1 VRGLKYG
8 IGILILLL
16 LLRGVDYQTLLAA
29 VSLISLSDILILLAL
44 SYLLIAVSVLKWS
57 AFLKQRGISEGFHRL
72 CGLYLVGYFVN
83 LLMPSYIGG
92 DVVRA
97 LKVGDKSTD
106 KEAAFSATLLERYTG
121 LAAMLVLA
129 SVSLAFSPFITA
141 EITLLTALIVTVFV
155 IGSAAGFLGVGSTL
169 TRSIG
174 ILSRFSSIVERIEK
188 GMRLGVSNRA
198 LLVKA
203 ALLSLL
209 FHCLTIVNTVAV
221 AHAVGWDSP
230 PWLDLFVVV
239 PLILLVGAIPL
250 SPQGLGIQEGAFFY
264 FLHSVGATEGQALAI
279 GLVLRAKSYL
289 LAMIGGIV
297 WFCDRRRSS
306 NQTTSEGVA

>member
-1 VRGLKYG
+1 MRGIKYG
-8 IGILILLL
+8 IGVLILLL
-16 LLRGVDYQTLLAA
+16 LLRGVDYNTLLAA
-29 VSLISLSDILILLAL
+29 ISLISLSDILILLAL

-57 AFLKQRGISEGFHRL
+57 AFLQQRGISQSFHRL
-72 CGLYLVGYFVN
+72 CGLYLVGYCVN

-97 LKVGDKSTD
+97 LKVGDKGTD

-121 LAAMLVLA
+121 LAAMLALA
-129 SVSLAFSPFITA
+129 SVCVIFAPFVTF
-141 EITLLTALIVTVFV
+141 EIRLLTASIVALFIV
-155 IGSAAGFLGVGSTL
+155 GSVAGFLGVGSMF
-169 TRSIG
+169 TRSVRP
-174 ILSRFSSIVERIEK
+174 LTRFSSVVERIEK
-188 GMRLGVSNRA
+188 GMRLGLSNRA

-203 ALLSLL
+203 GLLSVL
-209 FHCLTIVNTVAV
+209 FHSLTIINTVAV

-279 GLVLRAKSYL
+279 GLVLRAKSYF
-289 LAMIGGIV
+289 LALVGGVI
-297 WFCDRRRSS
+297 WLCDRRRAA
-306 NQTTSEGVA
+306 NQST

>member
-1 VRGLKYG
+1 MKGLKYG

-16 LLRGVDYQTLLAA
+16 LLRGVDYQTLTSA
-29 VSLISLSDILILLAL
+29 VSLISFTDILILLAL

-57 AFLKQRGISEGFHRL
+57 AFLKQRGILEGFHKL
-72 CGLYLVGYFVN
+72 CGLYLIGYFVN

-97 LKVGDKSTD
+97 LKVGDKNTD

-129 SVSLAFSPFITA
+129 SVCVTCAPFVTVQIRLITAAIVTLFIT
-141 EITLLTALIVTVFV
+141 
-155 IGSAAGFLGVGSTL
+155 GSVAGFLGLGSKITDAVTPL
-169 TRSIG
+169 A
-174 ILSRFSSIVERIEK
+174 RFTPIVKRIEK
-188 GMRLGVSNRA
+188 GMRLGVSNPT

-221 AHAVGWDSP
+221 AKAVGWSSP
-230 PWLDLFVVV
+230 PLLDLFVVV

-289 LAMIGGIV
+289 LAAVGGII
-297 WFCDRRRSS
+297 WLCDRRRTATNEEAS
-306 NQTTSEGVA
+306 